1 MRSKEIKIKRY
12 NQRKNRVRAK
22 IAGTEKRPRLSVFR
36 SNAHIYAQIINDD
49 KGVTLVA
56 SSDVKTKK
64 AKGPEQ
70 SRRKKVEIAE
80 GIGEEIAKKALVKK
94 IKTVVFDR
102 NGFMYHG
109 RIKAV
114 AEGARKG
121 GLIF

>member
-12 NQRKNRVRAK
+12 NQRKRRVRAK
-22 IAGTEKRPRLSVFR
+22 IAGTEARPRLSVFR
-36 SNAHIYAQIINDD
+36 SNSHIYAQIINDD

-56 SSDVKTKK
+56 SSDVKTE
-64 AKGPEQ
+64 KGKM
-70 SRRKKVEIAE
+70 KKVGIATQV
-80 GIGEEIAKKALVKK
+80 GEDIAKKALAKK

-109 RIKAV
+109 RVKAV

-121 GLIF
+121 GLVF

>member
-22 IAGTEKRPRLSVFR
+22 IAGTEDRPRLSVFR

-56 SSDVKTKK
+56 ASDVKTKK
-64 AKGPEQ
+64 
-70 SRRKKVEIAE
+70 SSKKVEMA
-80 GIGEEIAKKALVKK
+80 GAIGEEIAKKALAKK

-121 GLIF
+121 GLEF